1 MNGGHTL
8 SYVHDVVNHGRKE
21 YVRGKIHTNTIEGAW
36 SHLKRSIMG
45 TYHRPSREHL
55 SKYCA
60 EFEFT
65 YNTRNNPPEIKF
77 RKIIDKNQIR
87 VSYRKI
93 TGT

>member
-8 SYVHDVVNHGRKE
+8 NYHRRKE
-21 YVRGKIHTNTIEGAW
+21 YVRGKVHTNTIEGAW

-60 EFEFT
+60 EFEYN
-65 YNTRNNPPEIKF
+65 YNTRKNSPEIKF
-77 RKIIDKNQIR
+77 KKIIDKNLIR
-87 VSYRKI
+87 VSYRTI